1 MIKHKLYARN
11 SKIID
16 DKTNIIKDIMLTIK
30 IPVQNIEATRQIVL
44 NHKIIDF
51 DYKIKV
57 ENGFGHIPIKEG
69 TDEETL
75 SKVMEECKEEIIK
88 QNADYFANNI
98 EYEGQR
104 GVKYKLKNEN
114 YTIEIMDLSQDEDL
128 ETVKRFPRSITEL
141 LKDKLSEEEI
151 EELKKSFD
159 IIGDVVIVE
168 IPEDLE
174 AHKKEIGQAT
184 LQFTKR
190 KTVYMKKSAVKGVT
204 RVRELELIAGEDNP
218 ITIHKE
224 HGTRLKLDVKNVY
237 FSPRLATERKRVQE
251 ATQDGEEILDMFAG
265 IGPFPIVIAH
275 EKNVNITAVDINEY
289 AIKYLNENIKLNKLK
304 DNAHITAICG
314 DTKEVAL
321 NELKGKKFDRIIMN
335 LPGLA
340 PEFLDLAVSLCK
352 DGGVIHYYEFSDGFS
367 QGIERAQIAC
377 EKQNKEVEILNTRKV
392 KSSSP
397 GMWHVAIDCKVTEK
411 NS

>member
-1 MIKHKLYARN
+1 MIKLKAHTTN
-11 SKIID
+11 SKIIN
-16 DKTNIIKDIMLTIK
+16 DKTNLIKDTMLTLK

-69 TDEETL
+69 TDEDVL

-88 QNADYFANNI
+88 QN
-98 EYEGQR
+98 
-104 GVKYKLKNEN
+104 EN
-114 YTIEIMDLSQDEDL
+114 YTIEIMDLSQDDDL

-251 ATQDGEEILDMFAG
+251 ACEDGEEILDMFAG

-289 AIKYLNENIKLNKLK
+289 AIKYLNENIKLNKLAPA
-304 DNAHITAICG
+304 AHITAICG
-314 DTKEVAL
+314 DTNEVAL
-321 NELKGKKFDRIIMN
+321 NELKGKKFDRLIMN

-411 NS
+411 IKKD

>member
-1 MIKHKLYARN
+1 MRN
-11 SKIID
+11 SKIIN
-16 DKTNIIKDIMLTIK
+16 DKTNLIKDTMLTLK

-57 ENGFGHIPIKEG
+57 ENGFGHIPIKAG

-75 SKVMEECKEEIIK
+75 SKVIEECKEEIIK
-88 QNADYFANNI
+88 Q
-98 EYEGQR
+98 
-104 GVKYKLKNEN
+104 NEN
-114 YTIEIMDLSQDEDL
+114 YTIEIMDLSQDDNL

-289 AIKYLNENIKLNKLK
+289 AIKYLNENIKLNKLAP
-304 DNAHITAICG
+304 NAHITAICG
-314 DTKEVAL
+314 DTNEVAL
-321 NELKGKKFDRIIMN
+321 NELKGKKFNRLIMN

-397 GMWHVAIDCKVTEK
+397 GMWHVAIDCKVTYK
-411 NS
+411 K

>member
-1 MIKHKLYARN
+1 MIKLKAHTTN
-11 SKIID
+11 SKIINV
-16 DKTNIIKDIMLTIK
+16 KTNLIKDTMLTLK

-75 SKVMEECKEEIIK
+75 SKVIEECKEEIIK
-88 QNADYFANNI
+88 Q
-98 EYEGQR
+98 
-104 GVKYKLKNEN
+104 NEN
-114 YTIEIMDLSQDEDL
+114 YTIEIMDLSQDDDL

-251 ATQDGEEILDMFAG
+251 ATNEGEEILDMFAG

-289 AIKYLNENIKLNKLK
+289 AIKYLNENIKLNKLAP
-304 DNAHITAICG
+304 NAHITAICG
-314 DTKEVAL
+314 DTNEVAL
-321 NELKGKKFDRIIMN
+321 NELKDKKFDRLIMN

-411 NS
+411 IKKD

>member
-1 MIKHKLYARN
+1 MIKLKVYRTN
-11 SKIID
+11 SKII
-16 DKTNIIKDIMLTIK
+16 NFENNLIKDTMLTLK

-69 TDEETL
+69 TDDETL
-75 SKVMEECKEEIIK
+75 SKVIEECKEEIIK
-88 QNADYFANNI
+88 QND
-98 EYEGQR
+98 
-104 GVKYKLKNEN
+104 K
-114 YTIEIMDLSQDEDL
+114 YTIEIIDLSQDEDL

-141 LKDKLSEEEI
+141 LKDKLTEDEI

-251 ATQDGEEILDMFAG
+251 ACEDGEEILDMFAG

-289 AIKYLNENIKLNKLK
+289 AIKYLNENIKLNKLAP
-304 DNAHITAICG
+304 NAHITAICG
-314 DTKEVAL
+314 DTNEVAL
-321 NELKGKKFDRIIMN
+321 NELKDKKFDRLIMN

-411 NS
+411 K

>member
-1 MIKHKLYARN
+1 MIKLKAHTTN
-11 SKIID
+11 SKIIN
-16 DKTNIIKDIMLTIK
+16 DKTNLIKDTMLTLK

-69 TDEETL
+69 TDEDVL

-88 QNADYFANNI
+88 QN
-98 EYEGQR
+98 
-104 GVKYKLKNEN
+104 EN
-114 YTIEIMDLSQDEDL
+114 YTIEIMDLSQDDDL

-289 AIKYLNENIKLNKLK
+289 AIKYLNENIKLNKLAP
-304 DNAHITAICG
+304 NAHITAICG
-314 DTKEVAL
+314 DTNEVAL
-321 NELKGKKFDRIIMN
+321 NELKGKKFDRLIMN

-411 NS
+411 IKKD

>member
-1 MIKHKLYARN
+1 MIKLKAHTTN
-11 SKIID
+11 NKIIN
-16 DKTNIIKDIMLTIK
+16 DKTNLIKDTMLTLK

-75 SKVMEECKEEIIK
+75 SKVIEECKEEIIK
-88 QNADYFANNI
+88 Q
-98 EYEGQR
+98 
-104 GVKYKLKNEN
+104 NEN
-114 YTIEIMDLSQDEDL
+114 YTIEIMDLSQDDDL

-251 ATQDGEEILDMFAG
+251 ATNDGEEILDMFAG

-289 AIKYLNENIKLNKLK
+289 AIKYLNENIKLNKLAP
-304 DNAHITAICG
+304 NAHITAICG
-314 DTKEVAL
+314 DTNEVAL
-321 NELKGKKFDRIIMN
+321 NELKDKKFDRLIMN

-377 EKQNKEVEILNTRKV
+377 EKQNKEVKILNTRKV

-411 NS
+411 K

>member
-1 MIKHKLYARN
+1 MIKLKAHTTN
-11 SKIID
+11 SKIIN
-16 DKTNIIKDIMLTIK
+16 DKTNLIKDTMLTLK

-57 ENGFGHIPIKEG
+57 ENGFGHIPIKAG

-75 SKVMEECKEEIIK
+75 SKVIEECKEEIIK
-88 QNADYFANNI
+88 Q
-98 EYEGQR
+98 
-104 GVKYKLKNEN
+104 NEN

-218 ITIHKE
+218 ITIHNNPITIHKE

-251 ATQDGEEILDMFAG
+251 ACEDGEEILDMFAG

-289 AIKYLNENIKLNKLK
+289 AIKYLNENIKLNKLAPS
-304 DNAHITAICG
+304 AHITAICG
-314 DTKEVAL
+314 DTNEVAL
-321 NELKGKKFDRIIMN
+321 NELKGKKFDRLIMN

-411 NS
+411 IKKD

>member
-1 MIKHKLYARN
+1 MRN
-11 SKIID
+11 SKIIN
-16 DKTNIIKDIMLTIK
+16 DKSNLIKDSMLTIK

-69 TDEETL
+69 TDDETL

-88 QNADYFANNI
+88 QND
-98 EYEGQR
+98 
-104 GVKYKLKNEN
+104 N
-114 YTIEIMDLSQDEDL
+114 YTIEIIDLNQDEDL

-141 LKDKLSEEEI
+141 LKDKLTEEEI

-251 ATQDGEEILDMFAG
+251 ATQEGEEILDMFAG

-289 AIKYLNENIKLNKLK
+289 AIKYLNENIKLNKLAP
-304 DNAHITAICG
+304 NAHITAICG
-314 DTKEVAL
+314 DTNEVAL
-321 NELKGKKFDRIIMN
+321 NELKDKKFDRLIMN

-411 NS
+411 K

>member
-1 MIKHKLYARN
+1 MIKLKVYRTN
-11 SKIID
+11 SKIINLE
-16 DKTNIIKDIMLTIK
+16 TNLIKDTMLTLK

-69 TDEETL
+69 TDDETL
-75 SKVMEECKEEIIK
+75 SKVIEECKEEIIK
-88 QNADYFANNI
+88 QND
-98 EYEGQR
+98 
-104 GVKYKLKNEN
+104 K
-114 YTIEIMDLSQDEDL
+114 YTIEIIDLSQDEDL

-141 LKDKLSEEEI
+141 LKDKLTEDEI

-289 AIKYLNENIKLNKLK
+289 AIKYLNENIKLNKLAP
-304 DNAHITAICG
+304 NAHITAICG
-314 DTKEVAL
+314 DTNEVAL
-321 NELKGKKFDRIIMN
+321 NELKDKKFDRLIMN

-411 NS
+411 K

>member
-1 MIKHKLYARN
+1 
-11 SKIID
+11 
-16 DKTNIIKDIMLTIK
+16 MLTIK

-44 NHKIIDF
+44 KNKIIDH
-51 DYKIKV
+51 DYKIKI
-57 ENGFGHIPIKEG
+57 ENGYGHIPIKEE
-69 TDEETL
+69 TDKENL
-75 SKVMEECKEEIIK
+75 SEIIAEIKKELIK
-88 QNADYFANNI
+88 QNDNF
-98 EYEGQR
+98 
-104 GVKYKLKNEN
+104 
-114 YTIEIMDLSQDEDL
+114 TIELVDLSQEEDL
-128 ETVKRFPRSITEL
+128 ETVKRYPRSITEL
-141 LKDKLSEEEI
+141 LKDKLNEDEI

-168 IPEDLE
+168 IPEELQN
-174 AHKKEIGQAT
+174 HKKDIGEAT

-190 KTVYMKKSAVKGVT
+190 KTVYMKKSAVEGIT
-204 RVRELELIAGEDNP
+204 RTRQLELIAGEDNP

-251 ATQDGEEILDMFAG
+251 ATNDGEEILDMFAG
-265 IGPFPIVIAH
+265 IGPFPIVIAK
-275 EKNVNITAVDINEY
+275 EKSVNITAVDINEY
-289 AIKYLNENIKLNKLK
+289 AIKYLKENIKLNKLA
-304 DNAHITAICG
+304 DNAHITPICG
-314 DTKEVAL
+314 DTNEVAL
-321 NELKGKKFDRIIMN
+321 NELKGKKFDRLIMN

-377 EKQNKEVEILNTRKV
+377 DKQNKDVEILNTRKV

-397 GMWHVAIDCKVTEK
+397 GMWHVAIDCKVTDRK
-411 NS
+411 

>member
-1 MIKHKLYARN
+1 MIKLKAHTTN
-11 SKIID
+11 SKII
-16 DKTNIIKDIMLTIK
+16 NVQINLIKDTMLTIK

-75 SKVMEECKEEIIK
+75 SKVIEECKEEIIK
-88 QNADYFANNI
+88 Q
-98 EYEGQR
+98 
-104 GVKYKLKNEN
+104 NEN
-114 YTIEIMDLSQDEDL
+114 YTIEIMDLSQDDDL

-204 RVRELELIAGEDNP
+204 RVRELELIAGDDNP

-251 ATQDGEEILDMFAG
+251 ATNDGEEILDMFAG

-289 AIKYLNENIKLNKLK
+289 AIKYLNENIKLNKLAP
-304 DNAHITAICG
+304 NAHITAICG
-314 DTKEVAL
+314 DTNEVAS
-321 NELKGKKFDRIIMN
+321 NELKGKKFDRLIMN

>member
-1 MIKHKLYARN
+1 MIKLKLYIIN
-11 SKIID
+11 SEIIN
-16 DKTNIIKDIMLTIK
+16 DKSNLIRDSMLTIK

-57 ENGFGHIPIKEG
+57 ENGFGHIPIKGG
-69 TDEETL
+69 TDDETL

-88 QNADYFANNI
+88 QND
-98 EYEGQR
+98 
-104 GVKYKLKNEN
+104 N
-114 YTIEIMDLSQDEDL
+114 YTIEIIDLSQDEDL

-141 LKDKLSEEEI
+141 LKDKLTEEEI

-251 ATQDGEEILDMFAG
+251 ACEDGEEILDMFAG

-289 AIKYLNENIKLNKLK
+289 AIKYLNENIKLNKLAP
-304 DNAHITAICG
+304 NAHITAICG
-314 DTKEVAL
+314 DTNEVAL
-321 NELKGKKFDRIIMN
+321 NELKDKKFDRLIMN

-411 NS
+411 K

>member
-1 MIKHKLYARN
+1 MIKLKAHTTN
-11 SKIID
+11 SKIIN
-16 DKTNIIKDIMLTIK
+16 DKTNLIKDTMLTLK

-75 SKVMEECKEEIIK
+75 SKVIEECKEEIIK
-88 QNADYFANNI
+88 Q
-98 EYEGQR
+98 
-104 GVKYKLKNEN
+104 NEN
-114 YTIEIMDLSQDEDL
+114 YTIEIMDLSQDDDL

-168 IPEDLE
+168 IPEGLE

-251 ATQDGEEILDMFAG
+251 ATHDGEEILDMFAG

-289 AIKYLNENIKLNKLK
+289 AIKYLNENIKLNKLAPA
-304 DNAHITAICG
+304 AHITAICG
-314 DTKEVAL
+314 DTNEVAL
-321 NELKGKKFDRIIMN
+321 NELKGKKFDRLIMN

-377 EKQNKEVEILNTRKV
+377 EKQNKKVEILNTRKV

-411 NS
+411 KIKKD

>member
-1 MIKHKLYARN
+1 MIKLKAHTTN
-11 SKIID
+11 SKIIN
-16 DKTNIIKDIMLTIK
+16 DKTNLIKDTMLTLK

-75 SKVMEECKEEIIK
+75 SKVIEECKEEIIK
-88 QNADYFANNI
+88 Q
-98 EYEGQR
+98 
-104 GVKYKLKNEN
+104 NEN

-218 ITIHKE
+218 LSQSI
-224 HGTRLKLDVKNVY
+224 RNM
-237 FSPRLATERKRVQE
+237 A
-251 ATQDGEEILDMFAG
+251 QD
-265 IGPFPIVIAH
+265 
-275 EKNVNITAVDINEY
+275 
-289 AIKYLNENIKLNKLK
+289 
-304 DNAHITAICG
+304 
-314 DTKEVAL
+314 
-321 NELKGKKFDRIIMN
+321 
-335 LPGLA
+335 
-340 PEFLDLAVSLCK
+340 
-352 DGGVIHYYEFSDGFS
+352 
-367 QGIERAQIAC
+367 
-377 EKQNKEVEILNTRKV
+377 
-392 KSSSP
+392 
-397 GMWHVAIDCKVTEK
+397 
-411 NS
+411 

>member
-1 MIKHKLYARN
+1 MIKLKVYRTN
-11 SKIID
+11 SKIINLE
-16 DKTNIIKDIMLTIK
+16 TNLIKDTMLTLK

-69 TDEETL
+69 TDDKLL
-75 SKVMEECKEEIIK
+75 SKVIEECKEEIIK
-88 QNADYFANNI
+88 QND
-98 EYEGQR
+98 
-104 GVKYKLKNEN
+104 K
-114 YTIEIMDLSQDEDL
+114 YTIEIIDLSQDEDL

-141 LKDKLSEEEI
+141 LKDKLTEDEI

-251 ATQDGEEILDMFAG
+251 ACEDGEEILDMFAG

-289 AIKYLNENIKLNKLK
+289 AIKYLNENIKLNKLAP
-304 DNAHITAICG
+304 NAHITAICG
-314 DTKEVAL
+314 DTNEVAL
-321 NELKGKKFDRIIMN
+321 NELKDKKFDRLIMN

-411 NS
+411 K

>member
-1 MIKHKLYARN
+1 MIKLKAHTTN
-11 SKIID
+11 SKIIN
-16 DKTNIIKDIMLTIK
+16 DKTNLIKDTMLTLK

-69 TDEETL
+69 TDDETL
-75 SKVMEECKEEIIK
+75 SKVIEECKEEIIK
-88 QNADYFANNI
+88 QND
-98 EYEGQR
+98 
-104 GVKYKLKNEN
+104 K
-114 YTIEIMDLSQDEDL
+114 YTIEIIDLSQDEDL

-141 LKDKLSEEEI
+141 LKDKLTEDEI

-251 ATQDGEEILDMFAG
+251 ACEDGEEILDMFAG

-289 AIKYLNENIKLNKLK
+289 AIKYLNENIKLNKLAP
-304 DNAHITAICG
+304 NAHITAICG
-314 DTKEVAL
+314 DTNEVAL
-321 NELKGKKFDRIIMN
+321 NELKDKKFDRLIMN

-411 NS
+411 K

>member
-1 MIKHKLYARN
+1 MIKLKVYTTN
-11 SKIID
+11 SKIIKV
-16 DKTNIIKDIMLTIK
+16 KTNLIKDTMLTLK

-69 TDEETL
+69 TDDETL

-88 QNADYFANNI
+88 QND
-98 EYEGQR
+98 
-104 GVKYKLKNEN
+104 N
-114 YTIEIMDLSQDEDL
+114 YTIEIIDLSQDEDL

-251 ATQDGEEILDMFAG
+251 ATHDGEEILDMFAG

-289 AIKYLNENIKLNKLK
+289 AIKYLNENIKLNKLAPA
-304 DNAHITAICG
+304 AHITAICG
-314 DTKEVAL
+314 DTNEVAL
-321 NELKGKKFDRIIMN
+321 NELKGKKFDRLIMN

-397 GMWHVAIDCKVTEK
+397 GMWHVAIDCKVTDK
-411 NS
+411 K

>member
-1 MIKHKLYARN
+1 MIKLKAHTTN
-11 SKIID
+11 SKIINV
-16 DKTNIIKDIMLTIK
+16 KTNLIKDTMLTLK

-57 ENGFGHIPIKEG
+57 ENGFGHIPIKAG

-75 SKVMEECKEEIIK
+75 SKVIEECKEEIIK
-88 QNADYFANNI
+88 Q
-98 EYEGQR
+98 
-104 GVKYKLKNEN
+104 NEN
-114 YTIEIMDLSQDEDL
+114 YTIEIMDLSQDDDL

-251 ATQDGEEILDMFAG
+251 ACEDGEEILDMFAG

-289 AIKYLNENIKLNKLK
+289 AIKYLNENIKLNKLAP
-304 DNAHITAICG
+304 NAHITAICG
-314 DTKEVAL
+314 DTNEVAL
-321 NELKGKKFDRIIMN
+321 NELKGKKFNRLIMN

-397 GMWHVAIDCKVTEK
+397 GMWHVAIDCKVTYK
-411 NS
+411 K

>member
-1 MIKHKLYARN
+1 
-11 SKIID
+11 
-16 DKTNIIKDIMLTIK
+16 MLTLK

-69 TDEETL
+69 TDEDVL

-88 QNADYFANNI
+88 QN
-98 EYEGQR
+98 
-104 GVKYKLKNEN
+104 EN
-114 YTIEIMDLSQDEDL
+114 YTIEIMDLSQDDDL

-251 ATQDGEEILDMFAG
+251 ATNDGEEILDMFAG

-289 AIKYLNENIKLNKLK
+289 AIKYLNENIKLNKLAPA
-304 DNAHITAICG
+304 AHITAICG
-314 DTKEVAL
+314 DTNEVAL
-321 NELKGKKFDRIIMN
+321 NELKGKKFDRLIMN

-340 PEFLDLAVSLCK
+340 PGFLDLAVSLCK

-411 NS
+411 NKKRLKKIIKKII

>member
-1 MIKHKLYARN
+1 MIKLKAHTTN
-11 SKIID
+11 SKIIN
-16 DKTNIIKDIMLTIK
+16 DKTNLIKDTMLTLK

-57 ENGFGHIPIKEG
+57 ENGFGYIPIKEG
-69 TDEETL
+69 TDEDVL

-88 QNADYFANNI
+88 Q
-98 EYEGQR
+98 
-104 GVKYKLKNEN
+104 NEN

-218 ITIHKE
+218 ITTNE
-224 HGTRLKLDVKNVY
+224 
-237 FSPRLATERKRVQE
+237 
-251 ATQDGEEILDMFAG
+251 GEEILDMFAG

-289 AIKYLNENIKLNKLK
+289 AIKYLNENIKLNKLAP
-304 DNAHITAICG
+304 NAHITAICG
-314 DTKEVAL
+314 DTNEVAL
-321 NELKGKKFDRIIMN
+321 NELKGKKFDRLIMN

-411 NS
+411 K

>member
-1 MIKHKLYARN
+1 MIKLKAHTTN
-11 SKIID
+11 SKIIN
-16 DKTNIIKDIMLTIK
+16 DKTNLIKDTMLTIK

-57 ENGFGHIPIKEG
+57 ENGFGHVPIKEG
-69 TDEETL
+69 TDEDVL
-75 SKVMEECKEEIIK
+75 SKVIEECKEEIIK
-88 QNADYFANNI
+88 Q
-98 EYEGQR
+98 
-104 GVKYKLKNEN
+104 NEN
-114 YTIEIMDLSQDEDL
+114 YTIEIMDLSQDDDL

-251 ATQDGEEILDMFAG
+251 ATHDGEEILDMFAG

-289 AIKYLNENIKLNKLK
+289 AIKYLNENIKLNKLAPA
-304 DNAHITAICG
+304 AHITAICG
-314 DTKEVAL
+314 DTNEVAL
-321 NELKGKKFDRIIMN
+321 NELKGKKFDRLIMN

-377 EKQNKEVEILNTRKV
+377 EKQNKKVEILNTRKV

-411 NS
+411 K

>member
-1 MIKHKLYARN
+1 MIKLKAHTTN
-11 SKIID
+11 SKIIN
-16 DKTNIIKDIMLTIK
+16 DKTNLIKDTMLTIK

-69 TDEETL
+69 TDEDVL
-75 SKVMEECKEEIIK
+75 SKVIEECKEEIIK
-88 QNADYFANNI
+88 Q
-98 EYEGQR
+98 
-104 GVKYKLKNEN
+104 NEN
-114 YTIEIMDLSQDEDL
+114 YTIEIMDLSQDDDL

-168 IPEDLE
+168 IPEGLE

-251 ATQDGEEILDMFAG
+251 ATHDGEEILDMFAG

-289 AIKYLNENIKLNKLK
+289 AIKYLNENIKLNKLAPA
-304 DNAHITAICG
+304 AHITAICG
-314 DTKEVAL
+314 DTNEVAL
-321 NELKGKKFDRIIMN
+321 NELKGKKFDRLIMN

-377 EKQNKEVEILNTRKV
+377 EKQNKKVEILNTRKV

-411 NS
+411 K

>member
-1 MIKHKLYARN
+1 MIKLKAHTTN
-11 SKIID
+11 SKIIN
-16 DKTNIIKDIMLTIK
+16 DKTNLIKDTMLTIK

-69 TDEETL
+69 TDEDVL

-88 QNADYFANNI
+88 Q
-98 EYEGQR
+98 
-104 GVKYKLKNEN
+104 NEN

-251 ATQDGEEILDMFAG
+251 ATHDGEEILDMFAG

-289 AIKYLNENIKLNKLK
+289 AIKYLNENIKLNKLAPA
-304 DNAHITAICG
+304 AHITAICG
-314 DTKEVAL
+314 DTNEVAL
-321 NELKGKKFDRIIMN
+321 NELKGKKFDRLIMN

-377 EKQNKEVEILNTRKV
+377 EKQNKKVEILNTRKV

-411 NS
+411 K

>member
-1 MIKHKLYARN
+1 MIKLKLQTTN
-11 SKIID
+11 SKIIN
-16 DKTNIIKDIMLTIK
+16 DKTNLIKDTMLTLK

-69 TDEETL
+69 TDDETL
-75 SKVMEECKEEIIK
+75 TKVMEECKEEIIK
-88 QNADYFANNI
+88 QN
-98 EYEGQR
+98 
-104 GVKYKLKNEN
+104 EN
-114 YTIEIMDLSQDEDL
+114 YTIEIMDLSQDDDL

-251 ATQDGEEILDMFAG
+251 ATHDGEEILDMFAG

-289 AIKYLNENIKLNKLK
+289 AIKYLNENIKLNKLAPA
-304 DNAHITAICG
+304 AHITAICG
-314 DTKEVAL
+314 DTNEVAL
-321 NELKGKKFDRIIMN
+321 NELKGKKFDRLIMN

-377 EKQNKEVEILNTRKV
+377 EKQNKKVEILNTRKV

-411 NS
+411 NKKRLKKIIKKII

>member
-1 MIKHKLYARN
+1 
-11 SKIID
+11 
-16 DKTNIIKDIMLTIK
+16 
-30 IPVQNIEATRQIVL
+30 
-44 NHKIIDF
+44 
-51 DYKIKV
+51 
-57 ENGFGHIPIKEG
+57 
-69 TDEETL
+69 
-75 SKVMEECKEEIIK
+75 MEECKKEIIN
-88 QNADYFANNI
+88 QNA
-98 EYEGQR
+98 
-104 GVKYKLKNEN
+104 N
-114 YTIEIMDLSQDEDL
+114 YTIEIIDLSQDEDL

-141 LKDKLSEEEI
+141 LKDKLTEDEI

-218 ITIHKE
+218 IMKKSAVKGVTRVRELELIAGEDNPITIHKE

-251 ATQDGEEILDMFAG
+251 ATQEGEEILDMFAG

-289 AIKYLNENIKLNKLK
+289 AIKYLNENIKLNKLAP
-304 DNAHITAICG
+304 NAHITAICG
-314 DTKEVAL
+314 DTNEVTL
-321 NELKGKKFDRIIMN
+321 NELKDKKFDRLIMN

-377 EKQNKEVEILNTRKV
+377 EKQNKEVKILNTRKV

-411 NS
+411 K

>member
-1 MIKHKLYARN
+1 MIKLKAHTTN
-11 SKIID
+11 SKIIN
-16 DKTNIIKDIMLTIK
+16 DKTNLIKDTMLTLK

-75 SKVMEECKEEIIK
+75 SKVIEECKEEIIK
-88 QNADYFANNI
+88 Q
-98 EYEGQR
+98 
-104 GVKYKLKNEN
+104 NEN
-114 YTIEIMDLSQDEDL
+114 YTIEIMDLSQDDDL
-128 ETVKRFPRSITEL
+128 
-141 LKDKLSEEEI
+141 

-289 AIKYLNENIKLNKLK
+289 AIKYLNENIKLNKLAPA
-304 DNAHITAICG
+304 AHITAICG
-314 DTKEVAL
+314 DTNEVAL
-321 NELKGKKFDRIIMN
+321 NELKGKKFDRLIMN

-340 PEFLDLAVSLCK
+340 PEFLDLAVSLCN

-411 NS
+411 K

>member
-1 MIKHKLYARN
+1 MIKLKVYTTN
-11 SKIID
+11 SKIIKV
-16 DKTNIIKDIMLTIK
+16 KTNLIKDTMLTLK

-69 TDEETL
+69 TDEDVL

-88 QNADYFANNI
+88 Q
-98 EYEGQR
+98 
-104 GVKYKLKNEN
+104 NEN

-141 LKDKLSEEEI
+141 LKDKLTEEEI

-289 AIKYLNENIKLNKLK
+289 AIKYLNENIKLNKLAP
-304 DNAHITAICG
+304 NAHITAICG
-314 DTKEVAL
+314 DTNEVAL
-321 NELKGKKFDRIIMN
+321 NELKDKKFDRLIMN

-397 GMWHVAIDCKVTEK
+397 GMWHIAIDCKVTEK
-411 NS
+411 NKKRLKK

>member
-1 MIKHKLYARN
+1 MIKLKTHTTN
-11 SKIID
+11 GKIIN
-16 DKTNIIKDIMLTIK
+16 DKNNLIKDTMLTLK

-75 SKVMEECKEEIIK
+75 SKVIEECKEEIIK
-88 QNADYFANNI
+88 Q
-98 EYEGQR
+98 
-104 GVKYKLKNEN
+104 NEN
-114 YTIEIMDLSQDEDL
+114 YTIEIMDLSQDDDL

-251 ATQDGEEILDMFAG
+251 ACEDGEEILDMFAG

-289 AIKYLNENIKLNKLK
+289 AIKYLNENIKLNKLAP
-304 DNAHITAICG
+304 NAHITAICG
-314 DTKEVAL
+314 DTNEVAL
-321 NELKGKKFDRIIMN
+321 NELKDKKFDRLIMN

-411 NS
+411 NKKRLKKIIKKII

>member
-1 MIKHKLYARN
+1 MIKLKPYTIN
-11 SKIID
+11 SEIIN
-16 DKTNIIKDIMLTIK
+16 DKTNLIKDSMLTIK

-69 TDEETL
+69 TDDETL
-75 SKVMEECKEEIIK
+75 TKVMEECKKEIIN
-88 QNADYFANNI
+88 QNA
-98 EYEGQR
+98 
-104 GVKYKLKNEN
+104 N
-114 YTIEIMDLSQDEDL
+114 YTIEIIDLNQDEGL

-141 LKDKLSEEEI
+141 LKDKLTEEEI

-289 AIKYLNENIKLNKLK
+289 AIKYLNENIKLNKLAP
-304 DNAHITAICG
+304 NAHITAICG
-314 DTKEVAL
+314 DTNEVAL
-321 NELKGKKFDRIIMN
+321 NELKDKKFDRLIMN

-411 NS
+411 K

>member
-1 MIKHKLYARN
+1 MIKLKAHTTN
-11 SKIID
+11 SKIIN
-16 DKTNIIKDIMLTIK
+16 DKTNLIKDTMLTLK

-69 TDEETL
+69 TDDETL
-75 SKVMEECKEEIIK
+75 SKVIEECKEEIIK
-88 QNADYFANNI
+88 QND
-98 EYEGQR
+98 
-104 GVKYKLKNEN
+104 K
-114 YTIEIMDLSQDEDL
+114 YTIEIIDLSQDEDL

-141 LKDKLSEEEI
+141 LKDKLTEDEI

-251 ATQDGEEILDMFAG
+251 ACEDGEEILDMFAG

-289 AIKYLNENIKLNKLK
+289 AIKYLNENIKLNKLAP
-304 DNAHITAICG
+304 NAHITAICG
-314 DTKEVAL
+314 DTNEVAL
-321 NELKGKKFDRIIMN
+321 NELKDKKFDRLIMN

-411 NS
+411 NKKRLKKIIKKII

>member
-1 MIKHKLYARN
+1 MIKLKAHTTN
-11 SKIID
+11 NKIIN
-16 DKTNIIKDIMLTIK
+16 DKTNLIKDTMLTLK

-75 SKVMEECKEEIIK
+75 SKVIEECKEEIIK
-88 QNADYFANNI
+88 Q
-98 EYEGQR
+98 
-104 GVKYKLKNEN
+104 NEN
-114 YTIEIMDLSQDEDL
+114 YTIEIMDLSQDDDL

-141 LKDKLSEEEI
+141 LKDKLTEEEI

-190 KTVYMKKSAVKGVT
+190 KTVYMKRSAVKGVT

-251 ATQDGEEILDMFAG
+251 ATNDGEEILDMFAG

-289 AIKYLNENIKLNKLK
+289 AIKYLNENIKLNKLAP
-304 DNAHITAICG
+304 NAHITAICG
-314 DTKEVAL
+314 DTNEVAL
-321 NELKGKKFDRIIMN
+321 NELKGKKFDRLIMN

>member
-1 MIKHKLYARN
+1 MIKLKAHTRN
-11 SKIID
+11 SKIIN
-16 DKTNIIKDIMLTIK
+16 DKTNLIKDNMLTIK

-69 TDEETL
+69 TDDETL

-88 QNADYFANNI
+88 QND
-98 EYEGQR
+98 
-104 GVKYKLKNEN
+104 N
-114 YTIEIMDLSQDEDL
+114 YTIEIIDLNQDEDL

-141 LKDKLSEEEI
+141 LKDKLTEEEI

-289 AIKYLNENIKLNKLK
+289 AIKYLNENIKLNKLAP
-304 DNAHITAICG
+304 NAHITAICG
-314 DTKEVAL
+314 DTNEVAL
-321 NELKGKKFDRIIMN
+321 NELKDKKFDRLIMN

-411 NS
+411 K

>member
-1 MIKHKLYARN
+1 MIKLKAHTTN
-11 SKIID
+11 SKIIN
-16 DKTNIIKDIMLTIK
+16 DKTNLIKDTMLTLK

-75 SKVMEECKEEIIK
+75 SKVIEECKEEIIK
-88 QNADYFANNI
+88 Q
-98 EYEGQR
+98 
-104 GVKYKLKNEN
+104 NEN
-114 YTIEIMDLSQDEDL
+114 YTIEIMDLSQDDNL

-251 ATQDGEEILDMFAG
+251 ATNEGEEILDMFAG

-289 AIKYLNENIKLNKLK
+289 AIKYLNENIKLNKLAP
-304 DNAHITAICG
+304 NAHITAICG
-314 DTKEVAL
+314 DTNEVAL
-321 NELKGKKFDRIIMN
+321 NELKGKKFDRLIMN

-411 NS
+411 IKKD

>member
-1 MIKHKLYARN
+1 MIKLKAHTTN
-11 SKIID
+11 SKIIN
-16 DKTNIIKDIMLTIK
+16 DKTNLIKDTMLTLK

-75 SKVMEECKEEIIK
+75 SKVIEECKEEIIK
-88 QNADYFANNI
+88 Q
-98 EYEGQR
+98 
-104 GVKYKLKNEN
+104 NEN

-251 ATQDGEEILDMFAG
+251 ATNEGEEILDMFAG

-289 AIKYLNENIKLNKLK
+289 AIKYLNENIKLNKLAPS
-304 DNAHITAICG
+304 AHITAICG
-314 DTKEVAL
+314 DTNEVAL
-321 NELKGKKFDRIIMN
+321 NELKGKKFDRLIMN

-411 NS
+411 K

>member
-1 MIKHKLYARN
+1 MIKLKSYTVN
-11 SKIID
+11 NKIINH
-16 DKTNIIKDIMLTIK
+16 KTNLIKDTMLTIK

-44 NHKIIDF
+44 KHKIIDY

-69 TDEETL
+69 TDEEVL

-88 QNADYFANNI
+88 QN
-98 EYEGQR
+98 
-104 GVKYKLKNEN
+104 EN
-114 YTIEIMDLSQDEDL
+114 YTIEIMDLNANEDL

-159 IIGDVVIVE
+159 IIGDIVIVE

-174 AHKKEIGQAT
+174 VHKNEIGQAT

-251 ATQDGEEILDMFAG
+251 ACEDGEEILDMFAG

-289 AIKYLNENIKLNKLK
+289 AIKYLNENIKLNKLAP
-304 DNAHITAICG
+304 NAHITAICG
-314 DTKEVAL
+314 NTNEVAL
-321 NELKGKKFDRIIMN
+321 NELKDKKFDRLIMN

-352 DGGVIHYYEFSDGFS
+352 EGGVIHYYEFSDGFS

-377 EKQNKEVEILNTRKV
+377 ERQNKKVEILNTRKV

-397 GMWHVAIDCKVTEK
+397 GMWHVAIDCKVTDEK
-411 NS
+411 

>member
-1 MIKHKLYARN
+1 MIKLKAHTTN
-11 SKIID
+11 SKIIN
-16 DKTNIIKDIMLTIK
+16 DKTNLIKDTMLTLK

-69 TDEETL
+69 TDEDVL

-88 QNADYFANNI
+88 QND
-98 EYEGQR
+98 
-104 GVKYKLKNEN
+104 N
-114 YTIEIMDLSQDEDL
+114 YTIEIIDLSQDEDL

-251 ATQDGEEILDMFAG
+251 ACEDGEEILDMFAG

-289 AIKYLNENIKLNKLK
+289 AIKYLNENIKLNKLAP
-304 DNAHITAICG
+304 NAHITAICG
-314 DTKEVAL
+314 DTNEVAL
-321 NELKGKKFDRIIMN
+321 NELKDKKFDRLIMN

-411 NS
+411 K